1 MADERF
7 AVILREL
14 QQGVVEYDEQRVRKA
29 ARQAVDE
36 GFDAWSAVMDGLAV
50 GMEEVG
56 RFFAANEYFVP
67 EVLMCADALYAG
79 LAILR
84 PHVKAD
90 ASRRMKGKGA
100 VVIGTVEGDVHD
112 IGKNLVKLMFEI
124 AGFTVYDLGRDVPPE
139 KFVDEVMSTDSDFL
153 CMSAM
158 MTTTMG
164 GMRQVIEKVRAKN
177 PNVKIMVGGAP
188 LTEDLAHRWGA
199 DGYGKDAPNALSE
212 ALALVGSLR
221 KMTKAA
227 GNQTAGAL
235 RVR

>member
-1 MADERF
+1 MAEEKY
-7 AVILREL
+7 AELLREL
-14 QQGVVEYDEQRVRKA
+14 QQGVVEYDEDRVKKA
-29 ARQAVDE
+29 AQQALDD
-36 GFDAWSAVMDGLAV
+36 GCDAYDAVMDGLAV

-56 RFFAANEYFVP
+56 TLFVANEYFVP

-79 LAILR
+79 LNILR
-84 PHVKAD
+84 PHIKVD
-90 ASRRMKGKGA
+90 SSRQMKGA

-124 AGFTVYDLGRDVPPE
+124 AGFTVYDLGRDVPLE

-164 GMRQVIEKVRAKN
+164 GMKQVIEKIRAKN

-188 LTEDLAHRWGA
+188 MTEDLAHRWGA

-212 ALALVGSLR
+212 ALRMVSSLR
-221 KMTKAA
+221 EMTKAA
-227 GNQTAGAL
+227 EK
-235 RVR
+235 

>member
-1 MADERF
+1 MAEERF
-7 AVILREL
+7 AEILREL
-14 QQGVVEYDEQRVRKA
+14 QQGVVEYDEERVKKA
-29 ARQAVDE
+29 AQQALDE
-36 GFDAWSAVMDGLAV
+36 GFDAYSAVMDGLAA

-56 RFFAANEYFVP
+56 KLFVANEYFVP

-79 LAILR
+79 LTILR
-84 PHVKAD
+84 PHIKVDSA
-90 ASRRMKGKGA
+90 RQMKGA

-124 AGFTVYDLGRDVPPE
+124 AGFTVYDLGRDVPLE

-164 GMRQVIEKVRAKN
+164 GMKQVIEKIRAKN

-188 LTEDLAHRWGA
+188 MTEDLAHRWGA

-212 ALALVGSLR
+212 ALRMVSSLR
-221 KMTKAA
+221 EMTKAA
-227 GNQTAGAL
+227 GN
-235 RVR
+235 